1 MMPEQGSQA
10 IRDLAPRHVLS
21 IHNSKYALAR
31 HDWDEPLRLLS
42 AAAVRENFPLL
53 TPRIGEVVDL
63 SNDSLTFRRWWEE
76 VKE

>member
-1 MMPEQGSQA
+1 MMPEQVVQA
-10 IRDLAPRHVLS
+10 IRDPASRHVLS

-42 AAAVRENFPLL
+42 AAEVRENFPLL

-63 SNDSLTFRRWWEE
+63 NNESQTFSRWWEE